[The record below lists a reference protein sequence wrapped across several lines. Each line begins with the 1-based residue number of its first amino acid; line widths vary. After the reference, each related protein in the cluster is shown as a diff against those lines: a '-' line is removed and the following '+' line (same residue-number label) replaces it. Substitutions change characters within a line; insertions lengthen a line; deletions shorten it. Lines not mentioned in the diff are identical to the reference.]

1 MLTNESFHSDLLID
15 EMYKRSTFDFT
26 LLHKAISERV
36 DTADRLFDAVEKQLL
51 KKPPH
56 QVRLMMTNYF
66 TPIFKKIKLLQP
78 QPVHDP
84 DNVIEKIE
92 F

>member
-1 MLTNESFHSDLLID
+1 MLTHEGFHSDLLFD

-36 DTADRLFDAVEKQLL
+36 DNADRLFDAVEKQL
-51 KKPPH
+51 KRPPPH
-56 QVRLMMTNYF
+56 NVRLMMSNYF
-66 TPIFKKIKLLQP
+66 TPILKKINALQP
-78 QPVHDP
+78 VPDP
-84 DNVIEKIE
+84 DDLIEKIE